1 MTAWDLSLL
10 QQINIDAIKLETDLA
25 LQPSIAFATI
35 MAQIRD
41 SGVPIQVEDVP
52 DRAAISKLWELGAD
66 YIQCELL
73 RGYGQG
79 FDYDFESAHA

>member
-1 MTAWDLSLL
+1 
-10 QQINIDAIKLETDLA
+10 
-25 LQPSIAFATI
+25 